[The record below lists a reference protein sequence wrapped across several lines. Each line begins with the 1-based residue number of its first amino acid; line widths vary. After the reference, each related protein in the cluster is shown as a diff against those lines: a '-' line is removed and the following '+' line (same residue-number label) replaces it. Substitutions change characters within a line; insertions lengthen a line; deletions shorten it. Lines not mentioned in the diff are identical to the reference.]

1 MNRRYKKINNSSR
14 IKEIISLHIEKNL
27 KEYIVVSIIFFIGI
41 IIGVIFINKIS
52 DNQKTE
58 ITSYISNFI
67 TDIKDDRNIDEIA
80 LLLNSIKNNF
90 LLTIFLWFMG
100 LTILGMFVVYPT
112 ICFRGFC
119 LGYTI
124 SSIVLTIRNKYGN
137 YIFNF

>member
-58 ITSYISNFI
+58 ITSYI
-67 TDIKDDRNIDEIA
+67 
-80 LLLNSIKNNF
+80 
-90 LLTIFLWFMG
+90 
-100 LTILGMFVVYPT
+100 
-112 ICFRGFC
+112 
-119 LGYTI
+119 
-124 SSIVLTIRNKYGN
+124 
-137 YIFNF
+137 